1 MDGLEL
7 GWLEGTTDGLKFGW
21 LEGTTLGRAEG
32 DELGETLG
40 LLVIFGVLGRTGQQ
54 QLSICFLHL

>member
-7 GWLEGTTDGLKFGW
+7 GWLEGITDGLKFGW

-40 LLVIFGVLGRTGQQ
+40 LWVTLGVLGSTGQQ